1 MVGNLVKVLKFRTC
15 ILAIARDDQVLG
27 KVWMI
32 RRVNNRC
39 IYDHAFGDPIYVVLL
54 KLFVEFSH
62 ELIHE
67 SQLGERGTEATDS
80 AMIGGSVLEA

>member
-1 MVGNLVKVLKFRTC
+1 ML
-15 ILAIARDDQVLG
+15 
-27 KVWMI
+27 
-32 RRVNNRC
+32 
-39 IYDHAFGDPIYVVLL
+39 VVLL